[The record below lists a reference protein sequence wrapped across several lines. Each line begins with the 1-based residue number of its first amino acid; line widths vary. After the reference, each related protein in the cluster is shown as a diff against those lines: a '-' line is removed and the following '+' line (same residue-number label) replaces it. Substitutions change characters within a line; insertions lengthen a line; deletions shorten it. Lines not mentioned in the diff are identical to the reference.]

1 MVLLLPERFC
11 KMIAESERVQVRE
24 KGETRRRWGVEAG
37 FNGRV
42 LDGLAAVQNYICG
55 GMMNPSAGKSCTFI
69 IQM

>member
-1 MVLLLPERFC
+1 
-11 KMIAESERVQVRE
+11 MIAESERVQVRE